1 MFVTKASSCSPSP
14 PRAHR
19 EGSGSL
25 SQPLAQLCLFAQ
37 AGAALMNSPH
47 LPASPFISPLLLVGV
62 YLFQLCSHGS
72 QSLGGLLQPPPA
84 RPAAHGEPSAQ
95 PSPSGRTFP
104 PGCAEAQSTG
114 TAFGPTELL
123 AGGCPCHW
131 PSTSKAAAQEAL
143 AATYLAA
150 QCNLITN
157 LEALQQSIKS
167 QPIAVV

>member
-25 SQPLAQLCLFAQ
+25 SQPSAQLCLFTQ

-47 LPASPFISPLLLVGV
+47 LPTSPFISPLLLVGM

-84 RPAAHGEPSAQ
+84 RAAAHGEPSAQ
-95 PSPSGRTFP
+95 PSPLGRTFP
-104 PGCAEAQSTG
+104 PGCAEAQGQRLVPWSSWPGAVPATRH
-114 TAFGPTELL
+114 PPPKLL
-123 AGGCPCHW
+123 H
-131 PSTSKAAAQEAL
+131 KRH
-143 AATYLAA
+143 
-150 QCNLITN
+150 
-157 LEALQQSIKS
+157 S
-167 QPIAVV
+167 QPLILQPSAI